1 MATPID
7 PKIAPVQPAQPVRL
21 SGKLDDKTIQALSK
35 IRNIGIMAHIDAG
48 KTTTTER
55 ILFYTGKT
63 HKIGEVHEGTATM
76 DWMPQEQ
83 ERGITITA
91 AATTCYWKEKTI
103 NIIDTP
109 GHVDFTIEVERSL
122 RILDG
127 AIVVF
132 CAVGGVEPQTETV
145 WRQAD
150 KYHVPRIAF
159 INKLD
164 RVGADFHAVV
174 AQMTERLRCK
184 PVPIQLPWGTEDQL
198 QGIIDLVEMKA
209 LKWNSPDLG
218 AKYSIEEIPEEL
230 KDDAETFHQQLIEA
244 TADFDEAIMDKYL
257 GGEEPTVAEIKA
269 ALRKG
274 CNELKIIPVLCGASF
289 KNKGVQTLLDGVID
303 YLPSPVDVPAVVGHS
318 PSDESKEI
326 ICYPSPTE
334 PFAALA
340 FKIMTDPFVGQLTY
354 IRIYSGKL
362 ESGAVFWNTNKGKR
376 ERANRLLRM
385 HANKSE
391 EVQEVTAG
399 DIVAIMGLKFAT
411 TGDTFCTEG
420 RQVFLE
426 KIEFP
431 QPVISIAIEPKTKA
445 DQDKLGQALAR
456 LAVEDPSFHV
466 NQSEDTAQ
474 TLISGMGE
482 LHLEIIVDRLKR
494 EFKVDANV
502 GTPQVSYRETILAE
516 GKGEGKFIRQGE
528 GGKNQYGHVQ
538 VTLKPTE
545 RGKNFIFIN
554 RAHEAQIPKQFV
566 SSVETGLKEAMS
578 GGVLAG
584 YPAMDIEA
592 IVTGGS
598 FTETDSSDIAFKV
611 AAAMAF
617 KDAAAKASPTILEPI
632 MVCEMVCPQEYM
644 GTVIGDINARGG
656 KIQGMTSRGDLQVIA
671 AEVPLARMFGYSTVI
686 RSSSQGRATFSMQ
699 FSHYAPVSNAA
710 LQEIKLR
717 AGILPQKPIEAIVPI
732 VGDS

>member
-1 MATPID
+1 MS
-7 PKIAPVQPAQPVRL
+7 KPAEH
-21 SGKLDDKTIQALSK
+21 KFDDKVVQALSK

-55 ILFYTGKT
+55 ILYYTGKT

-91 AATTCYWKEKTI
+91 AATTCFWKEKTI

-127 AIVVF
+127 AIVVL

-164 RVGADFHAVV
+164 RVGANFDQVLNQV
-174 AQMTERLRCK
+174 KERLGAK
-184 PVPIQLPWGTEDQL
+184 AIPIQLPWGTEDQL
-198 QGIIDLVEMKA
+198 QGVIDLVEMKGLRWKSA
-209 LKWNSPDLG
+209 DLG
-218 AKYSIEEIPEEL
+218 SNYVIEEIPEEL
-230 KDDAETFHQQLIEA
+230 KGDADLAHQNLIEA
-244 TADFDEAIMDKYL
+244 LADCDEALMEKYL
-257 GGEEPTVAEIKA
+257 GGEEPSVAEVKA
-269 ALRKG
+269 AIRKG
-274 CNELKIIPVLCGASF
+274 TIALKILPVLCGASF

-303 YLPSPVDVPAVVGHS
+303 FLPSPMDVPPLAAHLA
-318 PSDESKEI
+318 SDEEKEVM
-326 ICYPSPTE
+326 CYPDPSE

-354 IRIYSGKL
+354 IRVYSGKL
-362 ESGAVFWNTNKGKR
+362 EAGSVFWNTNKGKR

-391 EVQEVTAG
+391 EVSEVTAG
-399 DIVAIMGLKFAT
+399 DIVAVAGLKLAT
-411 TGDTFCTEG
+411 TGDTFCTEN

-426 KIEFP
+426 RMVFP
-431 QPVISIAIEPKTKA
+431 EPVISIAIEPKTKA
-445 DQDKLGQALAR
+445 DQEKLGQALAR
-456 LAVEDPSFHV
+456 LAVEDPSFRV
-466 NQSEDTAQ
+466 IQSEDTAQ

-494 EFKVDANV
+494 EFKVEANV
-502 GTPQVSYRETILAE
+502 GTPQVSYRETILGS
-516 GKGEGKFIRQGE
+516 GKGEGKFVRQGM
-528 GGKNQYGHVQ
+528 GMKGQYGHCV
-538 VTLKPTE
+538 VKLAPTE
-545 RGKNFIFIN
+545 RGKGFIFFNKI
-554 RAHEAQIPKQFV
+554 REGVLPKQYIAAI
-566 SSVETGLKEAMS
+566 ETGLKEAMS
-578 GGVLAG
+578 GGTLAG

-592 IVTGGS
+592 TLIDGS
-598 FTETDSSDIAFKV
+598 FHESDSSEIAFKV
-611 AAAMAF
+611 AALMAF
-617 KDAAAKASPTILEPI
+617 KDAASKANPTILEP
-632 MVCEMVCPQEYM
+632 MMGCEVVCPQEYM
-644 GTVIGDINARGG
+644 GIVIGDINARGG
-656 KIQGMTSRGDLQVIA
+656 KIQGMTERAGLQVIS
-671 AEVPLARMFGYSTVI
+671 AEVPLSKMFGYSTVL

-699 FSHYAPVSNAA
+699 FSHYSPVTGAV
-710 LQEIKLR
+710 LEEIKQK
-717 AGILPQKPIEAIVPI
+717 AGIMPQRPPEAMIPG
-732 VGDS
+732 GDES